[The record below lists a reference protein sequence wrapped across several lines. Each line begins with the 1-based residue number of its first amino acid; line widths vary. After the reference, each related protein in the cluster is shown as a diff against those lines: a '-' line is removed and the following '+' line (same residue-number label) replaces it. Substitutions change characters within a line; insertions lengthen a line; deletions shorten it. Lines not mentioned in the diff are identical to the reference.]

1 MMVKV
6 IDNTQGS
13 TTMTGKNTIHGNYH
27 EDIRTVVARDYI
39 ENDSEQGQSLADAA
53 AEIQNLLEQLEK
65 TYPTD
70 TTVNKMKIATEAIGQ
85 IENNPALMQRILSA
99 MTTGGTAAIM
109 QFINHPAA
117 IFILAVLEDWHNT
130 NTQSSYND
138 KKNFSGNEIIFKK
151 IAAEIKL
158 FLKIEQKQR
167 FLFAIGAL
175 AVRAIS
181 LQKAAEIMELET
193 DFFLQLLDLIGIEF
207 SYLSEE
213 DVSIENNW

>member
-1 MMVKV
+1 
-6 IDNTQGS
+6 
-13 TTMTGKNTIHGNYH
+13 MTGKNIISGNYH
-27 EDIRTVVARDYI
+27 EDIRTVVSGDYI
-39 ENDSEQGQSLADAA
+39 ENDSEQRQSLADAA

-85 IENNPALMQRILSA
+85 IENNPTLMQRILSA
-99 MTTGGTAAIM
+99 LKTGGTRAIK
-109 QFINHPAA
+109 QFLNHPAA
-117 IFILAVLEDWHNT
+117 SFVLAVLEDWHNT

-138 KKNFSGNEIIFKK
+138 KQNILENEIIFQN
-151 IAAEIKL
+151 IAAEIQL
-158 FLKIEQKQR
+158 FLNIEQKQR

>member
-1 MMVKV
+1 
-6 IDNTQGS
+6 
-13 TTMTGKNTIHGNYH
+13 MTGKQAIHGNYH
-27 EDIRTVVARDYI
+27 EDRRIVADKSGNIIENIGRDFI
-39 ENDSEQGQSLADAA
+39 ENDSEQRQSLADAA
-53 AEIQNLLEQLEK
+53 AEIQILLEQLEK

-85 IENNPALMQRILSA
+85 IENNPTLMRRILSA
-99 MTTGGTAAIM
+99 LKTGGTRAIK
-109 QFINHPAA
+109 QFLNHPAA
-117 IFILAVLEDWHNT
+117 SFVLAVLEDWHNT
-130 NTQSSYND
+130 NIQSSYN
-138 KKNFSGNEIIFKK
+138 NEKQSILEEAIIFKK
-151 IAAEIKL
+151 IAAEIQL
-158 FLKIEQKQR
+158 FLNIEQKQR